1 MQGFDFIL
9 FGATGDLAMRKI
21 FPSLYQA
28 HIDGFLPSIG
38 RILATSRSAFNTEQ
52 FIEEL
57 SSKSKIHIKNC
68 VEPGK

>member
-1 MQGFDFIL
+1 MKNFNFVL

-28 HIDGFLPSIG
+28 FIDGLIPSLDKI
-38 RILATSRSAFNTEQ
+38 IATSRSTLSTEQ

-57 SSKSKIHIKNC
+57 NNRSKIHIKN
-68 VEPGK
+68 